1 MKLSDVLQRKPKVII
16 RKHSDGCGCRKC
28 LGMDVIDSEMRELR
42 RDMRGTKAR
51 DEWMREREKV
61 KTTVRDVTNQNV
73 LRIADKKTKEIMAKK
88 QSQAE
93 VTSRANKFLR
103 ALGVMK

>member
-1 MKLSDVLQRKPKVII
+1 
-16 RKHSDGCGCRKC
+16 
-28 LGMDVIDSEMRELR
+28 MDTIDNEMRELR

-51 DEWMREREKV
+51 DEWMRERERV

-103 ALGVMK
+103 ALGVIK